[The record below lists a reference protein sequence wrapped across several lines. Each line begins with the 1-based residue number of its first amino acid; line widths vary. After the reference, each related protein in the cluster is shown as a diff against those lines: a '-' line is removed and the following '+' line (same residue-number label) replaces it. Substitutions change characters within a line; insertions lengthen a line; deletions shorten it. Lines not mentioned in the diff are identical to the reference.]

1 MTMYVWSDHHSYL
14 AVAHAETI
22 KKARAQ
28 LLASIGNPEGSAEHK
43 HVIDAVTNN
52 RPTIWHGPNSDYAIE
67 CDNSTG
73 TFFS

>member
-22 KKARAQ
+22 QKARAH
-28 LLASIGNPEGSAEHK
+28 LLATIGNPEGSAEHK

-52 RPTIWHGPNSDYAIE
+52 RPTIWHGANADYAIE
-67 CDNSTG
+67 GDNG
-73 TFFS
+73 NVFFS